1 MLLTAPRLLSGEF
14 RRTSRR
20 GLDPRKRQELTQSR
34 HWRPA
39 IWAPEN
45 RPRCSGLHCR
55 YRAAAAGAG
64 PLIRGALL
72 DTRVIKS
79 SILERT
85 ILRIGDGFALYYPTT
100 KSTVR
105 AWPVSRRL

>member
-1 MLLTAPRLLSGEF
+1 MFSLQPPRYIPTLPKAASIQRPLMGPLIGEHRPRVRPPG
-14 RRTSRR
+14 RRSAR
-20 GLDPRKRQELTQSR
+20 PSLTQSR

-79 SILERT
+79 SILERN
-85 ILRIGDGFALYYPTT
+85 ILRIGDVFAL
-100 KSTVR
+100 
-105 AWPVSRRL
+105 